1 MQVLQPS
8 QRKFYHLCLGLG
20 FNANQCLKR
29 RDLKLVTGIDTVRK
43 WCIYSN
49 ASTTGTGCD
58 SYNAVIA
65 CVIISVKSTSSS
77 NIAEPRFWSSSMCS
91 DNVWIQTSKVLLMVP
106 VSWNLHNL
114 PELLESM
121 TTMVVLLVATRT
133 LGTFLVLML
142 QNLMKLTQVFPFN
155 LLRCSV
161 YAALNFD
168 TA

>member
-1 MQVLQPS
+1 
-8 QRKFYHLCLGLG
+8 
-20 FNANQCLKR
+20 
-29 RDLKLVTGIDTVRK
+29 
-43 WCIYSN
+43 
-49 ASTTGTGCD
+49 
-58 SYNAVIA
+58 
-65 CVIISVKSTSSS
+65 
-77 NIAEPRFWSSSMCS
+77 
-91 DNVWIQTSKVLLMVP
+91 MVP

-161 YAALNFD
+161 YVALKFDADKALNS
-168 TA
+168 